1 MARKTKKKKELPPF
15 DYKKYIND
23 EIKDKA
29 FLYYILS
36 NNIILKDEKDVKGL
50 YKKFLDN
57 KLW

>member
-1 MARKTKKKKELPPF
+1 MARKKKKKELPPF
-15 DYKKYIND
+15 DYKKYID
-23 EIKDKA
+23 EEIKDKA

-57 KLW
+57 KLC

>member
-1 MARKTKKKKELPPF
+1 MARKKKKKELPPF
-15 DYKKYIND
+15 DYKRYIDD

-50 YKKFLDN
+50 YKKFLDGGIR
-57 KLW
+57 

>member
-1 MARKTKKKKELPPF
+1 MAKKKNKKELPPF
-15 DYKKYIND
+15 DYKKYID
-23 EIKDKA
+23 EEIRDKA

-36 NNIILKDEKDVKGL
+36 NNIILKNKKEIENL

>member
-1 MARKTKKKKELPPF
+1 MAKKRKKRELPPF

-36 NNIILKDEKDVKGL
+36 NNIILKDEKDVKDL
-50 YKKFLDN
+50 YKKFLDGGIR
-57 KLW
+57 

>member
-1 MARKTKKKKELPPF
+1 MAKKKKQKELPPF

-36 NNIILKDEKDVKGL
+36 NEIILRSKKDAEGL
-50 YKKFLDN
+50 YKKFLDGGII
-57 KLW
+57 